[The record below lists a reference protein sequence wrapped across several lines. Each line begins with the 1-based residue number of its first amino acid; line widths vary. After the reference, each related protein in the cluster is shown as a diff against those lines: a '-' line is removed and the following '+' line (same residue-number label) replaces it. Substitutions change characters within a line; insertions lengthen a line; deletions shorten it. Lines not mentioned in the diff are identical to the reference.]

1 MRSEVKVSPKQDQD
15 NKQHFCHQTSPAW
28 DWGKFPGSVWSTEFL
43 LVLIG
48 AYSYI
53 SHNSKCLS
61 LTELIPLCHVEDA
74 LGRIAVGLGP
84 RKEEIKLP
92 SLVPSPFTFFFS
104 FPSIASLP
112 RPPFCLFLY
121 WLAGVDLPRLT
132 LIAPAEAVWCSRLS
146 QLASEMTLS
155 CKLYPCL

>member
-61 LTELIPLCHVEDA
+61 LTELISLCHVEDA
-74 LGRIAVGLGP
+74 LL
-84 RKEEIKLP
+84 IKMAHSTLP
-92 SLVPSPFTFFFS
+92 SVIMGSDLERLSGEHGK
-104 FPSIASLP
+104 
-112 RPPFCLFLY
+112 
-121 WLAGVDLPRLT
+121 WLEVT
-132 LIAPAEAVWCSRLS
+132 CSRKIGEL
-146 QLASEMTLS
+146 
-155 CKLYPCL
+155 